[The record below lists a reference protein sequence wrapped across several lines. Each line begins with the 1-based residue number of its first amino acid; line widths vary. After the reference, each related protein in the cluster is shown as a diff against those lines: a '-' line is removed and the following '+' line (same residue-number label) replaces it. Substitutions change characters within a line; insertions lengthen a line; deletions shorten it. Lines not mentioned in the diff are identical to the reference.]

1 MRTIHLRASTLSACF
16 CKEPHLAERMMASGV
31 RKPSRQAEQMP
42 ANGQPANDQLKS
54 LAKGAP
60 STDARISDHSNPDQI
75 GTDRMSTRSI
85 VRELF
90 QK

>member
-1 MRTIHLRASTLSACF
+1 
-16 CKEPHLAERMMASGV
+16 MASGV

-60 STDARISDHSNPDQI
+60 STDARYGAYLEVIVK
-75 GTDRMSTRSI
+75 STLNYT
-85 VRELF
+85 VNF
-90 QK
+90 A